1 MEKDCKLLNH
11 QTDIYT
17 QSWKRICTHF
27 IPKCLL
33 KWKTQK
39 LYYMQFVYSMYLQK
53 YNMHQSNIK
62 NGKKSLKVSL
72 QNNSTAIHV
81 NNLHSV

>member
-1 MEKDCKLLNH
+1 M
-11 QTDIYT
+11 
-17 QSWKRICTHF
+17 
-27 IPKCLL
+27 